1 MVVVDLLQEAHELL
15 DGVVLEL
22 ALAEV
27 GLLDEEL
34 DISLLLLLGDALV
47 GIWGDSGIGGEHGAL
62 IELRGGDDA
71 VGNLHGGNLHLLLAQ
86 AGIEGEV
93 HLGFVAV
100 EIVEGGLQRIVAAD
114 AVGDNLVVAGDALA
128 LEGGGVALYH
138 LSVGIAE
145 LGHDGD
151 DGLLLHVF
159 LGELSVDGCG
169 HDACLCLKRI
179 GGDGEIVG
187 REGAEFRTRGE
198 EQRRCCKQ
206 GKGLGY
212 FHKKGF

>member
-71 VGNLHGGNLHLLLAQ
+71 VGNLHGGDLHLLLA
-86 AGIEGEV
+86 
-93 HLGFVAV
+93 
-100 EIVEGGLQRIVAAD
+100 
-114 AVGDNLVVAGDALA
+114 
-128 LEGGGVALYH
+128 
-138 LSVGIAE
+138 
-145 LGHDGD
+145 
-151 DGLLLHVF
+151 
-159 LGELSVDGCG
+159 
-169 HDACLCLKRI
+169 
-179 GGDGEIVG
+179 
-187 REGAEFRTRGE
+187 
-198 EQRRCCKQ
+198 
-206 GKGLGY
+206 
-212 FHKKGF
+212 